1 MHRTEKEPAAFRL
14 PAEKNRKMKEASA
27 EEKPVVPGELTTGRG
42 AEIRP
47 QGSMTIYLML
57 TMIIVLVLICTLVES
72 ARVSAV
78 SANIRSLTYMGM
90 DSVFSEFAQ
99 PVFDDY
105 GIMVLWKS
113 DEEFVSEFS
122 EYVNANLDVSELSYS
137 ANADLY
143 GISLTGNYLVS
154 SSMITDDAGLLF
166 ADQVYEYMEYYMLES
181 AAETLLEELD
191 IFGQSDIVSDFMDTL
206 SEYSEVFTEVEE
218 KVSAV
223 KEAIEKIRS
232 ISEDPRSL
240 LDELYDTASG
250 FSEEDG
256 VYSEFS
262 SALAQL
268 KNVKS
273 ELESAL
279 EDIQEYTDEYYES
292 VDEAKE
298 AAAVLEESLL
308 SKGEDLDE
316 EIYASLEEQV
326 SDLVQKSTDT
336 DADYYEVGAN
346 EETVQEY
353 IDMLESLENL
363 FGQLDEGLSSDNA
376 GEYADAIAQ
385 YQEIFSSFDLDEL
398 GVNLDTSAVETED
411 RSILEYI
418 GNLIDKGVLAYVKDD
433 VSEKT
438 TETDELPSVSVDSSS
453 EDDEETIA
461 QATANKVIFGQYVL
475 EHFGNAVET
484 KEDTALDYEVEYILG
499 GKDSDVGNL
508 KVVVNRIVAL
518 RSSLNFISI
527 LQDSAKK
534 NEAYTLATAMVG
546 FTGMPLLITA
556 FQILILTAWSMAEA
570 VTDVKALLEG
580 EKVPTIKNSTQWN
593 LSIEDF
599 KNFTG
604 KDIETVS
611 YESGLEYEDY
621 LRVLL
626 AMQGKQKQY
635 YRTMDVIQLN
645 MCLNENENFRMTDCM
660 VSAQISTS
668 FSANRLFT
676 AFSWVD
682 SSLTA
687 AGGGWTFTLTQD
699 YEY

>member
-1 MHRTEKEPAAFRL
+1 MHRKEKRPAANVL
-14 PAEKNRKMKEASA
+14 PAKKDRKIKEGSA
-27 EEKPVVPGELTTGRG
+27 KGTG
-42 AEIRP
+42 IRQ

-57 TMIIVLVLICTLVES
+57 TIVIVLVLICTLVES
-72 ARVSAV
+72 ARVTAV

-99 PVFDDY
+99 PIFDDY

-113 DEEFVSEFS
+113 DEEFASEFS
-122 EYVNANLDVSELSYS
+122 EYVDANLDVSDLSYS

-143 GISLTGNYLVS
+143 GISLAGNYLVS

-166 ADQVYEYMEYYMLES
+166 ADQVYEYMEYYMIES

-206 SEYSEVFTEVEE
+206 SEYTEVFTEVEE

-223 KEAIEKIRS
+223 KEAIEKVRS
-232 ISEDPRSL
+232 ISEDPLSL

-262 SALAQL
+262 SVLAQL

-298 AAAVLEESLL
+298 AVSVLEESLL
-308 SKGEDLDE
+308 SKEEDLDE

-326 SDLVQKSTDT
+326 SDLAQKSADT

-353 IDMLESLENL
+353 IDMLESLEDL
-363 FGQLDEGLSSDNA
+363 FGRLDEGLSQDNA
-376 GEYADAIAQ
+376 EEYADAISQ
-385 YQEIFSSFDLDEL
+385 YKELFSSFDLDAL
-398 GVNLDTSAVETED
+398 GVNLDTAEVEAED
-411 RSILEYI
+411 SSILTYI
-418 GNLIDKGVLAYVKDD
+418 ENLAEEGVLAYVKDD
-433 VSEKT
+433 ISEKT
-438 TETDELPSVSVDSSS
+438 VETDALPSVTADGSS

-475 EHFGNAVET
+475 GHFGNAVEI

-527 LQDSAKK
+527 LQDSEKK
-534 NEAYTLATAMVG
+534 NEAYALATAMVG

-556 FQILILTAWSMAEA
+556 FQMLILTAWSTAEA
-570 VTDVKALLEG
+570 ITDVKALLEG
-580 EKVPTIKNSTQWN
+580 EKVPTIKSASQWN
-593 LSIEDF
+593 LSIEGF

-611 YESGLEYEDY
+611 YESGLDYEDY

-645 MCLNENENFRMTDCM
+645 MCLNENEDFRMADCM
-660 VSAQISTS
+660 VSAQISAA

-687 AGGGWTFTLTQD
+687 AGSGWTFSITQD